1 MRKYAFYFIILFII
15 PAIQFSLS
23 RYFTISG
30 LAPNLILITIVFMG
44 LMRGPIMGEVIGFS
58 MGLFW
63 DSLSVGLFGSHAFIF
78 TTVGYLCGKLNK
90 KWDEENISTQAFLV
104 FASSVFY
111 WGCLYVLYYTFGTG
125 IYQFEINK
133 IVIIQPFYNV
143 LVTPLIFFIGRILL
157 VFFNMN
163 SRK

>member
-1 MRKYAFYFIILFII
+1 MRKFVFYFIILFII

-23 RYFTISG
+23 RYFAISG

-44 LMRGPIMGEVIGFS
+44 IMKGPITGELLGFS

-63 DSLSVGLFGSHAFIF
+63 DSLSVGLFGSHALIF
-78 TTVGYLCGKLNK
+78 TIIGYVCGKLNK
-90 KWDEENISTQAFLV
+90 KWDEEKISTQGFLV
-104 FASSVFY
+104 FMASVFY
-111 WGCLYVLYYTFGTG
+111 WGCLYVLYYAFGTG
-125 IYQFEINK
+125 FYGFEINK

-143 LVTPLIFFIGRILL
+143 LVTPWVVFAGRILL
-157 VFFNMN
+157 IFFGMN